1 MQDHARVVIIGAGI
15 AGASVAFHLAKYG
28 WSDIVVVDKGP
39 MFETGGSTSHA
50 PGLVFQVNF
59 SKMMSV
65 FARETVEL
73 FNNLNPP
80 DGKPLWY
87 GVGGLEVAWTPERFD
102 DLKRKVG
109 AGRAWGVE
117 TYLLGPDETRE
128 KLPLLSDKIYGA
140 MYTPGDGNARAWMLA
155 GEMGRCAQETGS
167 ATFYGDTTVKGIDVI
182 DGRVTAVR
190 TSERDDQDRSRRLRC
205 RDMG

>member
-15 AGASVAFHLAKYG
+15 AGASVAYHLAKYG

-73 FNNLNPP
+73 YDSPQS
-80 DGKPLWY
+80 
-87 GVGGLEVAWTPERFD
+87 AR
-102 DLKRKVG
+102 R
-109 AGRAWGVE
+109 RAA
-117 TYLLGPDETRE
+117 L
-128 KLPLLSDKIYGA
+128 
-140 MYTPGDGNARAWMLA
+140 
-155 GEMGRCAQETGS
+155 
-167 ATFYGDTTVKGIDVI
+167 
-182 DGRVTAVR
+182 VR
-190 TSERDDQDRSRRLRC
+190 RRRP
-205 RDMG
+205 